1 MYVIL
6 DQSDWSVSMTV
17 RFHLFPFRT
26 QKLSSL
32 VPKIVRWKRR
42 VKIGSRRLELKNAS
56 EEILRR
62 FLLSELLPKFLPY
75 IARTVHEKA
84 LRDRVYQKGEYEVR
98 RRSAVRAVG
107 MFLLAALAILIL
119 CRYQHTSAVRPK
131 DRFSGQIPQLHSTA
145 DADGDGVDDQLD
157 ILNGALAYVSAHP
170 KYKSHYYKTG
180 YPDDGY
186 GVCTDVVAYALK
198 NAGYDLQTLVDAD
211 IREHPEEYGI
221 AEPDANIDF
230 RRVRNLKVFFS
241 HTAAALTT
249 DVSET
254 EQWQGGDI
262 VIFER
267 HIGVVSDRRNKNGV
281 PYVIHHNDPWQT
293 AYEQDIL
300 EERTYIAGHYRIS
313 E

>member
-1 MYVIL
+1 MNKK
-6 DQSDWSVSMTV
+6 
-17 RFHLFPFRT
+17 RFRRNSEAFFLFDLL
-26 QKLSSL
+26 QK
-32 VPKIVRWKRR
+32 
-42 VKIGSRRLELKNAS
+42 
-56 EEILRR
+56 
-62 FLLSELLPKFLPY
+62 FLLH

-84 LRDRVYQKGEYEVR
+84 RRDHVYQKGEYEVKR
-98 RRSAVRAVG
+98 KSAVRAVG
-107 MFLLAALAILIL
+107 MFLLAALTILTL

-145 DADGDGVDDQLD
+145 DADGDGVDDQTD
-157 ILNGALAYVSAHP
+157 ILNGALAYVSTHP
-170 KYKSHYYKTG
+170 KYKSRYYETG

-198 NAGYDLQTLVDAD
+198 NAGYDLQELVDAD
-211 IREHPEEYGI
+211 IREQPQDYMV

-249 DVSET
+249 DVSEI
-254 EQWQGGDI
+254 EEWQGGDV

-267 HIGVVSDRRNKNGV
+267 HIGIVSDRRNKNGV
-281 PYVIHHNDPWQT
+281 PYIIHHNDPWQT

-300 EERTYIAGHYRIS
+300 EKRTDIVGHYRIS
-313 E
+313 K

>member
-1 MYVIL
+1 M
-6 DQSDWSVSMTV
+6 
-17 RFHLFPFRT
+17 
-26 QKLSSL
+26 
-32 VPKIVRWKRR
+32 
-42 VKIGSRRLELKNAS
+42 
-56 EEILRR
+56 
-62 FLLSELLPKFLPY
+62 LSELLPKFLPH

-84 LRDRVYQKGEYEVR
+84 LRDRVYQKGEYEVKR
-98 RRSAVRAVG
+98 KSAVRAVG

-145 DADGDGVDDQLD
+145 DANGDGVDDQLD
-157 ILNGALAYVSAHP
+157 ILNGALAYVSTHP
-170 KYKSHYYKTG
+170 KYKSSYYETG

-198 NAGYDLQTLVDAD
+198 NAGYDLQVLVDAD
-211 IREHPEEYGI
+211 IREQPQDYRVE
-221 AEPDANIDF
+221 EPDANIDF
-230 RRVRNLKVFFS
+230 RRVRNLKVFFA

-262 VIFER
+262 VVFER
-267 HIGVVSDRRNKNGV
+267 HIGIVSDRRNKDGV
-281 PYVIHHNDPWQT
+281 PYIIHHNDPWQA

-300 EERTYIAGHYRIS
+300 EKRTDIVGHYRIS

>member
-1 MYVIL
+1 
-6 DQSDWSVSMTV
+6 MTV

-42 VKIGSRRLELKNAS
+42 VKIGSRRLEQ
-56 EEILRR
+56 
-62 FLLSELLPKFLPY
+62 
-75 IARTVHEKA
+75 KA
-84 LRDRVYQKGEYEVR
+84 LREISGLFCCAIYVKGLQNGEKVGILRTER
-98 RRSAVRAVG
+98 GENMRSDGTRKDSARPYAIIIA
-107 MFLLAALAILIL
+107 LLIF
-119 CRYQHTSAVRPK
+119 CRIVFYVQTHYQHTSAIRPEDDYK
-131 DRFSGQIPQLHSTA
+131 GRIPQFHSCV
-145 DADGDGVDDQLD
+145 DRDDDGVDDQSD
-157 ILNGALAYVSAHP
+157 ILNGALAYVSTHP
-170 KYKSHYYKTG
+170 KYKSRYYKAG

-198 NAGYDLQTLVDAD
+198 NAGYDLQVLVNAD
-211 IREHPEEYGI
+211 IREQPQDYMV

-249 DVSET
+249 DVSEI
-254 EQWQGGDI
+254 EEWQGGDI

-267 HIGVVSDRRNKNGV
+267 HIGIVSDRRNKNGV
-281 PYVIHHNDPWQT
+281 PYIIHHNDPWQT

-300 EERTYIAGHYRIS
+300 EKRTDIVGHYRIS

>member
-1 MYVIL
+1 MN
-6 DQSDWSVSMTV
+6 
-17 RFHLFPFRT
+17 
-26 QKLSSL
+26 
-32 VPKIVRWKRR
+32 
-42 VKIGSRRLELKNAS
+42 KNAS
-56 EEILRR
+56 EEILGR
-62 FLLSELLPKFLPY
+62 FLLSELLPKFFPH

-84 LRDRVYQKGEYEVR
+84 LRGRVYQKGEYEVR
-98 RRSAVRAVG
+98 RKSAVRAVG

-157 ILNGALAYVSAHP
+157 MLNGALAYVSAHP
-170 KYKSHYYKTG
+170 KYKSRYYETG

-221 AEPDANIDF
+221 AEPDVNIDF

-267 HIGVVSDRRNKNGV
+267 HIGIVSDRRNKNGV

-300 EERTYIAGHYRIS
+300 EERTDIVGHYRIS